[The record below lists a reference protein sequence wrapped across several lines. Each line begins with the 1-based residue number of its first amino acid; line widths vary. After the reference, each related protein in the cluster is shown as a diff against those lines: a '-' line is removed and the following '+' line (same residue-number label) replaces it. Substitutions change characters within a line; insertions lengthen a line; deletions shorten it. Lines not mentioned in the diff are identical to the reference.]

1 MRRIFL
7 VLSVTMLCAGLCFQ
21 ITSFALPKL
30 FEERLSGDLND
41 NILGIGGMVTLV
53 YGLAGM
59 AQFLGGELS
68 DRLSTRAVY
77 LTSIALQVPVM
88 VAAYWLMGP
97 GLVGAAALI
106 ASLNAAGQPAENSLL
121 ARYSPPSWQGRAFGA
136 KFVLTLGVSAA
147 GVALIP
153 VVHRLTGTLDLL
165 LLIMA
170 AIAAT
175 ASIAGFFL
183 PVTSKPTMDQE
194 IAAAE

>member
-1 MRRIFL
+1 
-7 VLSVTMLCAGLCFQ
+7 VLSITMLCAGLCFQ

-30 FEERLSGDLND
+30 FEERLGGDLSD
-41 NILGIGGMVTLV
+41 SILGIGGMVTLV
-53 YGLAGM
+53 YGVAGL

-68 DRLSTRAVY
+68 DRLSTRSVY
-77 LTSIALQVPVM
+77 LVSIALQVPVM
-88 VAAYWLMGP
+88 VLAYWLIGP
-97 GLVGAAALI
+97 ALVGAAVLI

-121 ARYSPPSWQGRAFGA
+121 ARFSPPSWHGRAFGA

-153 VVHRLTGTLDLL
+153 LVHRLTGTLDLL

-170 AIAAT
+170 GIAAV
-175 ASIAGFFL
+175 AAFAGFFL
-183 PVTSKPTMDQE
+183 PDTAKPTLEQE